1 MMMVIIAMMII
12 IKIMTKIMMLL
23 MPNLDNF
30 DGHEKGE
37 GQGGDDHQHRGDGQ
51 QVGEETGAFLA
62 SWTMFLF

>member
-1 MMMVIIAMMII
+1 MIMLMMLMMLIM
-12 IKIMTKIMMLL
+12 IKIMMML

-51 QVGEETGAFLA
+51 QVGEEAGAFFA
-62 SWTMFLF
+62 SWTILF